1 MAGSNHAILD
11 LGEDDLQFTTN
22 DYKSGGGG
30 GGQQGGGGMTQF
42 PTPTTDRDTSQLI
55 DDQAEGEGGPSD
67 WKTSNFWTF
76 AFYQQ
81 FFDIDTVDVKNRV
94 MYSMVPMPGK
104 SFLQYHIRPRP
115 DLYGPFWVCVT
126 LVFSIAISGNMSDY
140 LQKSFQTPDSDHTF
154 AWHYDFHKVSLA
166 AMVVFSYAS
175 LLPAGLYGFM
185 WWAGAGQVGSST
197 ISFIELLCLYGYSLT
212 IYIPVSLLWLVQ
224 ISWWQWIC
232 VLLGAGLSGVVLF
245 TPIWPAVRHQAAR
258 SAAIVMVVIVS
269 LHILLAVGFM
279 LYFFHVPSGSG
290 GAGVH
295 NVTETVP
302 VKNDNIN
309 ETGGNGQQEEN
320 KALVAE
326 KKVQE
331 QTQSIETS
339 KKDSGGDNKVNEDKG
354 VTKRENEVHN
364 EENSKDNSSNANK
377 VQVDNK
383 KGSIEEKQDNVSES
397 ENNVSEKEII

>member
-30 GGQQGGGGMTQF
+30 QQGGAMTQF

-55 DDQAEGEGGPSD
+55 DDQAEAEGGPSD

-140 LQKSFQTPDSDHTF
+140 LQKSFQGNEEHF

-175 LLPAGLYGFM
+175 ILPAGLYGFM
-185 WWAGAGQVGSST
+185 WWAGAGQGGSST

-258 SAAIVMVVIVS
+258 SAAIVMVVIVT

-290 GAGVH
+290 GGGHH
-295 NVTETVP
+295 NITEVT
-302 VKNDNIN
+302 VKPINNNMND
-309 ETGGNGQQEEN
+309 TAGNGEQEEK
-320 KALVAE
+320 KALETE
-326 KKVQE
+326 KKVQAQI
-331 QTQSIETS
+331 QTNETGV
-339 KKDSGGDNKVNEDKG
+339 KDSGGDVNTNEKE
-354 VTKRENEVHN
+354 VTKREDEVKK
-364 EENSKDNSSNANK
+364 EKDVSKDNSSEANK
-377 VQVDNK
+377 VQDSK
-383 KGSIEEKQDNVSES
+383 DQIDSSKGDKQEIVSES
-397 ENNVSEKEII
+397 ENNLSGKENN